1 MAKKKLGAQLSM
13 AWQAVRLPLAL
24 IASWLTF
31 IVLVA
36 LAATSNSSQATNSF
50 YLLAGF
56 AALFSPLAYALVS
69 NSSGVTKGPRSRS
82 QQGYR
87 WVVFLGL
94 FVICFLYTLGGD
106 TTVRLITAILL
117 VIVAGLVLANRW
129 TR

>member
-1 MAKKKLGAQLSM
+1 MAKKKLRAQLSM

-36 LAATSNSSQATNSF
+36 LAATSNSSQATSSF

-69 NSSGVTKGPRSRS
+69 NSGVTKGPRSRS

-106 TTVRLITAILL
+106 TAVRLITAILL